1 MMVMSL
7 VRLPVSGI
15 NIQLRQPDGWAE
27 LLLLESARC
36 DTQLAV
42 DFGRAVAQPELEWQA
57 LPISDLDAFLLM
69 IRQHLLGD
77 HIISDVQCTC
87 KARVDVR
94 FTISEYLDHHRPD
107 DVAHSEW
114 YQIGAVSFRVPQVAD
129 QIALQAHTEQ
139 RGGLLAQYLARCI
152 RGEADAATLT
162 QIRDMLSALSPDLA
176 NVLNGTCPEC
186 GAELRIFFD
195 PQRYILNELRNQAL
209 SLYDEVHL
217 IALVYHWSESDI
229 LALPRKR
236 RVWYAERIRRERRSA
251 S

>member
-1 MMVMSL
+1 M

-15 NIQLRQPDGWAE
+15 NVKLRQPDGWAE

-36 DTQLAV
+36 DALLAV
-42 DFGRAVAQPELEWQA
+42 DFMRAVAQPDLEWLK
-57 LPISDLDAFLLM
+57 LPISDLDALLLM
-69 IRQHLLGD
+69 FRQHLLGD
-77 HIISDVQCTC
+77 HVVSDVQCTC

-94 FTISEYLDHHRPD
+94 FTISEYLEHHKPD
-107 DVAHSEW
+107 GAAHTEW
-114 YQIGAVSFRVPQVAD
+114 YQVGAVSFRVPQVAD
-129 QIALQAHTEQ
+129 QVALQAHTER
-139 RGGLLAQYLARCI
+139 RGDLRVQYLARCI
-152 RGEADAATLT
+152 RGEADPATLT
-162 QIRDMLSALSPDLA
+162 QIRETLSALSPDLA
-176 NVLNGTCPEC
+176 NVLDGTCPEC

-209 SLYDEVHL
+209 SLYDDVHL

-236 RVWYAERIRRERRSA
+236 RVWYAERIQRERRSA